1 MSAEA
6 ELLAFWRRQL
16 KDTRRHAVVLIEI
29 AAIFALHGS
38 QRQARLQYNMI
49 RELAERHNGKF
60 FSLAKGDVAVAVR
73 QTAVQA
79 LVAELHDWVL
89 RDAHVPEDAIRRRV
103 TTYELP
109 AQMSELRDMIARY
122 LQDSGAPGQSGLAL
136 LLGQAEGPDTPLKG
150 LLTPGMMERIEHR
163 VMRSDIRPFVHRQTI
178 FERPKGESGPWKPR
192 IQERRI
198 GLARLRETL
207 FPQLEIASTNPLFGQ
222 LCRILDERLLHHFMM
237 GQSQLHQTVS
247 INVSIATIFDRI
259 FDMFL
264 AHLDATQRAYLMIEV
279 NCGDIFQD
287 ITRAVAALSRL
298 RQVGLGI
305 IVDGMTLELLPYVRV
320 DKLDHDYIKL
330 LLPRDRV
337 KLLAS
342 DARIRAVRKLPPDR
356 LILGQCDHASAIK
369 IGETL
374 GVDLY
379 QGWLLDKHDAPSAA

>member
-16 KDTRRHAVVLIEI
+16 KDTRPHAVVLIEL

-49 RELAERHNGKF
+49 RDLADRHNGKF
-60 FSLAKGDVAVAVR
+60 FPLAKGDVAVAVR
-73 QTAVQA
+73 LAAGPA
-79 LVAELHDWVL
+79 LVGELHDWVL

-103 TTYELP
+103 STYELP
-109 AQMSELRDMIARY
+109 DHINELREMIARY
-122 LQDSGAPGQSGLAL
+122 LQDSGAAGQSGLAL
-136 LLGQAEGPDTPLKG
+136 LLGQAEGPETPLKG
-150 LLTPGMMERIEHR
+150 PLAPGMMERIEHR
-163 VMRSDIRPFVHRQTI
+163 VMRSDIRPFVHRQMI
-178 FERPKGESGPWKPR
+178 FERPKDEGAPWTPC

-222 LCRILDERLLHHFMM
+222 ICRILDERLLHHFMM
-237 GQSQLHQTVS
+237 GQAQLHHKVS
-247 INVSIATIFDRI
+247 INVSIATIFDRV

-264 AHLDATQRAYLMIEV
+264 AHLDAAQRAYLFIEV

-287 ITRAVAALSRL
+287 ITRAIAALARL
-298 RQVGLGI
+298 RQAGLGV
-305 IVDGMTLELLPYVRV
+305 IVDGMSLELLPYVRA

-342 DARIRAVRKLPPDR
+342 DARIRAVRKLPPER

-374 GVDLY
+374 GIGLY
-379 QGWLLDKHDAPSAA
+379 QGWLLDRYDAPPTA